1 MGVDA
6 GARPRGPVLG
16 HTGGGVGVE
25 SQGDRIVGSDRSG
38 VDFPVTD
45 RSGLPVPMPV
55 RTCVGCRRRDS
66 WSALLRVVAVRGE
79 TDSTMNGA
87 VVLVPDPRHRLPGR
101 GAWLH
106 PSTTCFE
113 QAVRRKAF
121 TRALRLQAG
130 PDVSRVADHLEAAQ
144 QDASP
149 HPTDHD
155 RPTEGG
161 SDADEHSM
169 STQQ

>member
-1 MGVDA
+1 
-6 GARPRGPVLG
+6 
-16 HTGGGVGVE
+16 
-25 SQGDRIVGSDRSG
+25 
-38 VDFPVTD
+38 
-45 RSGLPVPMPV
+45 
-55 RTCVGCRRRDS
+55 
-66 WSALLRVVAVRGE
+66 VVAVREEPGNA
-79 TDSTMNGA
+79 MNGV

-130 PDVSRVADHLEAAQ
+130 PDVSRVADHLETTRQSAP
-144 QDASP
+144 P

>member
-1 MGVDA
+1 
-6 GARPRGPVLG
+6 
-16 HTGGGVGVE
+16 
-25 SQGDRIVGSDRSG
+25 
-38 VDFPVTD
+38 
-45 RSGLPVPMPV
+45 
-55 RTCVGCRRRDS
+55 
-66 WSALLRVVAVRGE
+66 VVAVREGPGNA
-79 TDSTMNGA
+79 MNGV

-130 PDVSRVADHLEAAQ
+130 PDVARVADHLKAVE
-144 QDASP
+144 QDAPS

>member
-1 MGVDA
+1 
-6 GARPRGPVLG
+6 
-16 HTGGGVGVE
+16 
-25 SQGDRIVGSDRSG
+25 
-38 VDFPVTD
+38 
-45 RSGLPVPMPV
+45 
-55 RTCVGCRRRDS
+55 
-66 WSALLRVVAVRGE
+66 VVAVKGE
-79 TDSTMNGA
+79 PDNTMNGV
-87 VVLVPDPRHRLPGR
+87 VVLVPDPQHRLPGR

-106 PSTTCFE
+106 PNTTCLE

-130 PDVSRVADHLEAAQ
+130 PDVSRVADHLETTGRTTMTT
-144 QDASP
+144 P
-149 HPTDHD
+149 ITTTDHD

>member
-1 MGVDA
+1 
-6 GARPRGPVLG
+6 
-16 HTGGGVGVE
+16 
-25 SQGDRIVGSDRSG
+25 
-38 VDFPVTD
+38 
-45 RSGLPVPMPV
+45 MPV

-66 WSALLRVVAVRGE
+66 WSALLRVVAVRE
-79 TDSTMNGA
+79 EPDNAMNGV

-130 PDVSRVADHLEAAQ
+130 PDVSRVADHLETTQ
-144 QDASP
+144 QSASP

>member
-1 MGVDA
+1 VRDERGGTLNGV
-6 GARPRGPVLG
+6 
-16 HTGGGVGVE
+16 
-25 SQGDRIVGSDRSG
+25 
-38 VDFPVTD
+38 
-45 RSGLPVPMPV
+45 
-55 RTCVGCRRRDS
+55 
-66 WSALLRVVAVRGE
+66 
-79 TDSTMNGA
+79 
-87 VVLVPDPRHRLPGR
+87 VVLAPDPQHQLPGR

-106 PSTTCFE
+106 PNTTCFE

-130 PDVSRVADHLEAAQ
+130 PDVSRVADHLEAQ

>member
-1 MGVDA
+1 M
-6 GARPRGPVLG
+6 
-16 HTGGGVGVE
+16 
-25 SQGDRIVGSDRSG
+25 
-38 VDFPVTD
+38 
-45 RSGLPVPMPV
+45 
-55 RTCVGCRRRDS
+55 RTCVGCRRTDS
-66 WSALLRVVAVRGE
+66 WSALLRVVAGTGE
-79 TDSTMNGA
+79 HDRTLPG
-87 VVLVPDPRHRLPGR
+87 VVTLVPDPRHRLPGR

-130 PDVSRVADHLEAAQ
+130 PDVAALAAHVELISAGDHGVPPQHL
-144 QDASP
+144 
-149 HPTDHD
+149 TTVHD

-161 SDADEHSM
+161 SDADEHPM

>member
-1 MGVDA
+1 M
-6 GARPRGPVLG
+6 
-16 HTGGGVGVE
+16 
-25 SQGDRIVGSDRSG
+25 
-38 VDFPVTD
+38 TD
-45 RSGLPVPMPV
+45 RSGLPVSVPV

-66 WSALLRVVAVRGE
+66 WSALLRVVAVRE
-79 TDSTMNGA
+79 EPDNAMNGV

-130 PDVSRVADHLEAAQ
+130 PDVSRVADHLETAGRT
-144 QDASP
+144 SMTTP
-149 HPTDHD
+149 ITTDHD

>member
-1 MGVDA
+1 MK
-6 GARPRGPVLG
+6 
-16 HTGGGVGVE
+16 
-25 SQGDRIVGSDRSG
+25 
-38 VDFPVTD
+38 
-45 RSGLPVPMPV
+45 
-55 RTCVGCRRRDS
+55 
-66 WSALLRVVAVRGE
+66 GE
-79 TDSTMNGA
+79 PDDTMNGV
-87 VVLVPDPRHRLPGR
+87 VVLVPDPQHRLPGR

-106 PSTTCFE
+106 PNTTCLE

-130 PDVSRVADHLEAAQ
+130 PDVARVAAHLETIRP
-144 QDASP
+144 DAVP
-149 HPTDHD
+149 HPIDHPIDHD